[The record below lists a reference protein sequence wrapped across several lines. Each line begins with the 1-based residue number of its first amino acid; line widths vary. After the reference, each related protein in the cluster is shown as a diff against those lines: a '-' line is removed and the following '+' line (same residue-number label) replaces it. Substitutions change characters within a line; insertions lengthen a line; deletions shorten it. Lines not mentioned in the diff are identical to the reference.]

1 MSAIAEQ
8 CPSKGQEKRKVRRV
22 SDLTLPR
29 GRAMTDVTSIRP
41 LRLTKIS
48 SDSRIK
54 EHKIAAAPPGR
65 VVRGLQD
72 YPHSVDLTAPPRGRS
87 GTIPWKPVG
96 KGKTTPKKYF

>member
-1 MSAIAEQ
+1 
-8 CPSKGQEKRKVRRV
+8 
-22 SDLTLPR
+22 
-29 GRAMTDVTSIRP
+29 MTDVTSIRP